1 MKAACTSVC
10 GGNQEHSRPL
20 MGVAMVLPLRE
31 KGEASLRELRMC
43 VFLVFDVCSDGGQR
57 GCLQVASG
65 FFLPVGPLSP
75 AGPQPDS
82 ITFLLKIQ
90 PEGLLLSSWPQGVE
104 KGVPE
109 DVLSVSTASV
119 ARQVQRCL
127 PLSSQLWLN
136 RAC

>member
-1 MKAACTSVC
+1 
-10 GGNQEHSRPL
+10 

-31 KGEASLRELRMC
+31 KGEASLRELWMC

-57 GCLQVASG
+57 GCLRFLPSG

-109 DVLSVSTASV
+109 DVLSVSTASG
-119 ARQVQRCL
+119 ALFPAPVQQCF
-127 PLSSQLWLN
+127 
-136 RAC
+136 